1 MAFSPNYTKIAV
13 AAQKNETSEFA
24 GYFLLETDLKYR
36 AVKLPKRYKLKKQ
49 PKQMKSNSATK
60 NQTPP
65 SIKRI
70 NNASKVGINSN
81 KTKPKSNEKVI
92 KKTDQIEIRID

>member
-1 MAFSPNYTKIAV
+1 MADATCLQSQNV
-13 AAQKNETSEFA
+13 AAAALASIENDFSYAFDRNLC
-24 GYFLLETDLKYR
+24 GGS
-36 AVKLPKRYKLKKQ
+36 VKRL
-49 PKQMKSNSATK
+49 KQMKSNSATK